1 MTNDQFTAHPRIRPV
16 RNNFAQ
22 PTLLHHG
29 LGYLLLPEN
38 DLETAFLHT
47 LLCALSCSMQ
57 RNHIRFTPVPLKARH
72 DGWTPAKQLH
82 FIEQLAATKSVR
94 RACKAVGMS
103 SVTAYALRNK
113 PGAESF
119 AAAWDSAVTFVP
131 NLDRRRSPRAAQRLE
146 RFARKADKAN
156 EVNETHGPPN
166 PSAPPVP
173 ASSAS
178 KALEALLLMLRRQ
191 EQELGST
198 LGG

>member
-1 MTNDQFTAHPRIRPV
+1 MQAPRIP
-16 RNNFAQ
+16 
-22 PTLLHHG
+22 
-29 LGYLLLPEN
+29 
-38 DLETAFLHT
+38 
-47 LLCALSCSMQ
+47 
-57 RNHIRFTPVPLKARH
+57 FTPVSTKARH
-72 DGWTPAKQLH
+72 DGWTPARQRH
-82 FIEQLAATKSVR
+82 FIEQLAATKSVT
-94 RACKAVGMS
+94 RASKAVGMS
-103 SVTAYALRNK
+103 SVTAYALRK
-113 PGAESF
+113 KAGAESF

-131 NLDRRRSPRAAQRLE
+131 DPDRRRSPRAAQRLE